1 MAGGYLRVAGVLR
14 GIGGKVIV
22 HGASQDICIT
32 CSSHCPVMSVTSWR
46 VSLEVVDGTGWGV
59 IIVLTSSVDV
69 DAVSSPELVDS
80 VGERVSEELASVEPV
95 ERPVIVLTIVVT
107 TFVLVWLPEASETSI
122 EVIVLTNVVTTS
134 ALVWFLG
141 VPGTVVVVDVLLARV
156 LDLKVA
162 EVVSLPRPA
171 DVVKLEVELLRLDAV
186 LMLVVVELRSA
197 VLEVDTVVDE
207 AERDV
212 L

>member
-1 MAGGYLRVAGVLR
+1 VISVL
-14 GIGGKVIV
+14 
-22 HGASQDICIT
+22 A
-32 CSSHCPVMSVTSWR
+32 
-46 VSLEVVDGTGWGV
+46 
-59 IIVLTSSVDV
+59 SSVEVDV
-69 DAVSSPELVDS
+69 VSSSEVVDS
-80 VGERVSEELASVEPV
+80 VGEMVSEELASVEPV
-95 ERPVIVLTIVVT
+95 ECPVIVLTIVVT
-107 TFVLVWLPEASETSI
+107 TFVLVWLPDASETSI

-141 VPGTVVVVDVLLARV
+141 VPGTVVVDVLLARV

-186 LMLVVVELRSA
+186 SMLVVVELRSA

>member
-1 MAGGYLRVAGVLR
+1 MAGVLR
-14 GIGGKVIV
+14 GIGGRVIV

-46 VSLEVVDGTGWGV
+46 VSLEVVDESGWGV
-59 IIVLTSSVDV
+59 ISVLASSVDV
-69 DAVSSPELVDS
+69 DAVSSSELVDS

-95 ERPVIVLTIVVT
+95 ERPVIVLTNVVT

-122 EVIVLTNVVTTS
+122 EDIVLTNVVTTS

-141 VPGTVVVVDVLLARV
+141 VPGTVVVDVLFACV

-197 VLEVDTVVDE
+197 VLNVDTIEDE

>member
-14 GIGGKVIV
+14 GTGGRVIV

-46 VSLEVVDGTGWGV
+46 VSLEVVDESGWGV
-59 IIVLTSSVDV
+59 ISVLASSVEV
-69 DAVSSPELVDS
+69 DIVSSSEVVDS
-80 VGERVSEELASVEPV
+80 VGERVSEELASVEP
-95 ERPVIVLTIVVT
+95 EECPVIVLTIVVT

-141 VPGTVVVVDVLLARV
+141 VPGTVVVDVLLARV
-156 LDLKVA
+156 LDLNVA

-171 DVVKLEVELLRLDAV
+171 GVVKLEVELLRLDAV
-186 LMLVVVELRSA
+186 LMIMVVELRSA
-197 VLEVDTVVDE
+197 ALEVDTVVDDE
-207 AERDV
+207 IDPVV

>member
-1 MAGGYLRVAGVLR
+1 
-14 GIGGKVIV
+14 
-22 HGASQDICIT
+22 
-32 CSSHCPVMSVTSWR
+32 
-46 VSLEVVDGTGWGV
+46 
-59 IIVLTSSVDV
+59 
-69 DAVSSPELVDS
+69 
-80 VGERVSEELASVEPV
+80 
-95 ERPVIVLTIVVT
+95 VT

-122 EVIVLTNVVTTS
+122 EDIVLTNVVTTS

>member
-1 MAGGYLRVAGVLR
+1 
-14 GIGGKVIV
+14 
-22 HGASQDICIT
+22 
-32 CSSHCPVMSVTSWR
+32 MSVTSWR

-59 IIVLTSSVDV
+59 ISVLASSVEVDV
-69 DAVSSPELVDS
+69 VSSSEVVDS
-80 VGERVSEELASVEPV
+80 VGEMVSEELASVEPV
-95 ERPVIVLTIVVT
+95 ECPVIVLTIVVT
-107 TFVLVWLPEASETSI
+107 TFVLVWLPDASETSI

-186 LMLVVVELRSA
+186 LMLMVVELVSA
-197 VLEVDTVVDE
+197 VLEVVTFVEDVELNVSCAEVEVVTFVSEDDIEIETVVVFMP
-207 AERDV
+207 V

>member
-1 MAGGYLRVAGVLR
+1 VLASSSVEEGG
-14 GIGGKVIV
+14 I
-22 HGASQDICIT
+22 
-32 CSSHCPVMSVTSWR
+32 SS
-46 VSLEVVDGTGWGV
+46 SLEVAVSEADEDPD
-59 IIVLTSSVDV
+59 SSAVVDV
-69 DAVSSPELVDS
+69 GSGLFES
-80 VGERVSEELASVEPV
+80 
-95 ERPVIVLTIVVT
+95 PVIVLTIVVT

-141 VPGTVVVVDVLLARV
+141 VPGTVVVDVLLARV

-171 DVVKLEVELLRLDAV
+171 DVVKLEVELLRLDTV
-186 LMLVVVELRSA
+186 LTLVVVELRSA
-197 VLEVDTVVDE
+197 VLEVDTVEDE

>member
-14 GIGGKVIV
+14 GIGGSVIV

-32 CSSHCPVMSVTSWR
+32 CSSQCPVMSVTSWR
-46 VSLEVVDGTGWGV
+46 VSLEVVDESGWGV
-59 IIVLTSSVDV
+59 TSVLASSVDV
-69 DAVSSPELVDS
+69 DVVSSSEAVDS
-80 VGERVSEELASVEPV
+80 VCERVSEELASVESV
-95 ERPVIVLTIVVT
+95 ESPVIVLTIVVT
-107 TFVLVWLPEASETSI
+107 TFVLVWLPGASETSI
-122 EVIVLTNVVTTS
+122 AVIVLTNVVTTS

-141 VPGTVVVVDVLLARV
+141 VPGTVVVDVLLARV

-162 EVVSLPRPA
+162 GVVSLPRPA

-186 LMLVVVELRSA
+186 LMLMVVELVSA
-197 VLEVDTVVDE
+197 VLEVVTS
-207 AERDV
+207 AEDVELDV